1 MAASASAAGVAEK
14 PRAATR
20 SMTALR
26 TASSSPG
33 LTQTLAVAVGRFT
46 LILSTPSIRPTTR
59 SMREE
64 QAAQCM
70 PPISKRRGQAPS
82 ALPFSFSAVMAAPP
96 DLFFQRPRRSLNR
109 LKLKMKTKSIWRII

>member
-1 MAASASAAGVAEK
+1 
-14 PRAATR
+14 
-20 SMTALR
+20 
-26 TASSSPG
+26 
-33 LTQTLAVAVGRFT
+33 
-46 LILSTPSIRPTTR
+46 
-59 SMREE
+59 
-64 QAAQCM
+64 M